1 MHKFILII
9 TLVLTAC
16 APIVTQP
23 IVPTP
28 TRPPVSGPTPTPDP
42 AWGDLSPY
50 RAAMRPEF
58 AKDIDQFSN
67 ATQYKINVSI
77 APDLASYSGSQQ
89 VHYINTETTALGQ
102 IYFRLFPNTQSYGGQ
117 MTITSI
123 KMNGA
128 SINPIKELG
137 NSAMRIDLSS
147 PLNVGDAVDFE
158 LSYQTIVPT
167 TSITYGYDQFGLI
180 DHILALPNFYPQI
193 PAYDEEGWNVEIA
206 PGEGDAVYSDS
217 ALYQVNIT
225 APIDQKVA
233 ASGVCD
239 QPALNHAVGQVL
251 SNATTQTLKCI
262 SGPMR
267 DFMIGMSANFQIASD
282 QIDGIQV
289 NSYYL
294 ARDAEAGQNGL
305 RTVVNSI
312 KSYEQRIGAYPF
324 TELDLLETPT
334 QAGGIE
340 YPGLIVVAED
350 LYRQARSFQEGA
362 TAHEAAHQWWYSL
375 VGNDQ
380 VDDPWL
386 DESLTQF
393 TTALYFLDVYG
404 PQGMQSDI
412 NLDLVQRYNRVKG
425 TEEDKRADLPVA
437 SYTDRQYG
445 AIVYGKAPLFF
456 YALWQ
461 KMGDARYNAFMQNYF
476 QANRY
481 GVAKV
486 DDLLMAIEAQLDKTT
501 VDELMKQW
509 ITTP

>member
-1 MHKFILII
+1 MRKLVLII
-9 TLVLTAC
+9 LLALTAC

-23 IVPTP
+23 VVPTP
-28 TRPPVSGPTPTPDP
+28 TRSPEVGPTPTPDP
-42 AWGDLSPY
+42 AWADLSPY

-58 AKDIDQFSN
+58 AKDVDQFAN
-67 ATQYKINVSI
+67 AAQYKIDLSI
-77 APDLASYSGSQQ
+77 TADLSSYTATQQ
-89 VHYINTETTALGQ
+89 VHYVNQETTPLNQ
-102 IYFRLFPNTQSYGGQ
+102 IYFRLFPNTPSYGGH
-117 MTITSI
+117 MTITAI
-123 KMNGA
+123 NLNGA
-128 SINPIKELG
+128 AITPAMELG
-137 NSAMRIDLSS
+137 NSAMRIDLNS
-147 PLNVGDAVDFE
+147 PLQVGEAVDFAM
-158 LSYQTIVPT
+158 SYQTIVPT
-167 TSITYGYDQFGLI
+167 TSVTTGYDQFGLH
-180 DHILALPNFYPQI
+180 DKILALPNFYPQI

-206 PGEGDAVYSDS
+206 PGSGDAVYSDS
-217 ALYQVNIT
+217 ALYQVNIS
-225 APIDQKVA
+225 APTNQVVA
-233 ASGVCD
+233 ASGVCV
-239 QPALNHAVGQVL
+239 QSSH
-251 SNATTQTLKCI
+251 ATTQTLKCV

-267 DFMIGMSANFQIASD
+267 DFMIGLSANFQIASD
-282 QIDGIQV
+282 QIDGIKV

-294 ARDAEAGQNGL
+294 TRDTGAGQNGL
-305 RTVVNSI
+305 RYVVNSI

-350 LYRQARSFQEGA
+350 LYRQARGFQEGA

-404 PQGMQSDI
+404 PTGMQSDI
-412 NLDLVQRYNRVKG
+412 NLDLIQRYGRVKG
-425 TEEDKRADLPVA
+425 TDEDKRADLPVA

-461 KMGDARYNAFMQNYF
+461 KMGDDKYNAFMQNYF
-476 QANRY
+476 ETNRY
-481 GVAKV
+481 GVAKENNLLKAIETQIDPATV
-486 DDLLMAIEAQLDKTT
+486 DD
-501 VDELMKQW
+501 LMKQW